1 MSHPPF
7 QASVTEAMKA
17 WTTSPSS
24 LVPASRRRMS
34 SAFLSGAPSRYHAV
48 ASFLLVETTR
58 KGLQM
63 TGFSDRHLLLAGLG
77 ARALTSTPADA
88 PGKSTNSRVGAGDR
102 SSLLLWR
109 RRNFSE
115 LWAFQCFEWSRG
127 C

>member
-63 TGFSDRHLLLAGLG
+63 VAVGTPVTRRPPHRSPHARLTHEALALG
-77 ARALTSTPADA
+77 SGVKAAVGPGVHDARP
-88 PGKSTNSRVGAGDR
+88 R
-102 SSLLLWR
+102 
-109 RRNFSE
+109 
-115 LWAFQCFEWSRG
+115 
-127 C
+127 